1 MMSWQS
7 IRVMGLA
14 LVVAVGCEQ
23 SKVAPAPSASPGPSA
38 APSSGTTPPEAK
50 ADASPPQPC
59 GVTGTVPV
67 ELGTIN
73 GELFGW
79 SADTTH
85 LYYSSWQLYGS
96 RGDVVAVRK
105 DGGGQNAL
113 VSLKYEPR
121 ALVVDDKYIYYTA
134 GILLQRTPKDG
145 STTDT
150 INAQFS
156 AKGLALLGEEIYG
169 VPGDYGPYD
178 RIARIGR
185 RGGDIT
191 ELVTS
196 PRPKVDGPK
205 GFVAMA
211 VDASGVYVAD
221 AGGKR
226 VAKLAAGSKKLAT
239 LAKSGEPVVDL
250 ALDDTQVLFV
260 TEKGSL
266 LQVKKTGGTA
276 KKLAGPVTE
285 APRVALVAQA
295 AYTVLA
301 GASPEAPSTV
311 SRVALDTGETSLL
324 APIPPDES
332 VTGIYADDRCV
343 YWVSRK
349 SATKSRILA
358 LPR

>member
-1 MMSWQS
+1 MTSFHS
-7 IRVMGLA
+7 IRVVGLSLA
-14 LVVAVGCEQ
+14 LLAGCDET
-23 SKVAPAPSASPGPSA
+23 KVAPVSSAAPGPSA
-38 APSSGTTPPEAK
+38 APSAEPKPEAT
-50 ADASPPQPC
+50 APGPC
-59 GVTGTVPV
+59 AVSGTVPA

-73 GELFGW
+73 GELYGW
-79 SADTTH
+79 SADSTH
-85 LYYSSWQLYGS
+85 LFYSSWQLYGS

-105 DGGGQNAL
+105 DGRGQSAL

-145 STTDT
+145 ATTDT
-150 INAQFS
+150 INPEFS
-156 AKGLALLGEEIYG
+156 AKGLALLEDQIYG

-196 PRPKVDGPK
+196 PRPKLEGPN
-205 GFVAMA
+205 GFVALSA
-211 VDASGVYVAD
+211 DGSGVYVAD
-221 AGGKR
+221 AGGRR

-239 LAKSGEPVVDL
+239 LAKGREAVVDL
-250 ALDDTQVLFV
+250 AVDDTQVVFV

-266 LQVKKTGGTA
+266 MHVKKTGGTA

-285 APRVALVAQA
+285 APRVALVGEA

-301 GASPEAPSTV
+301 GGSPDAPSAV
-311 SRVALDTGETSLL
+311 SRVALATGETTLL
-324 APIPPDES
+324 APVPADES
-332 VTGIYADDRCV
+332 VTEILADERCV